1 MGLNDISEAFGMMS
15 AEGFFF
21 YAFNLRLNDCL
32 SRYTKTHGNK
42 FLNHELNDNP
52 HVGKYPKNTSI

>member
-1 MGLNDISEAFGMMS
+1 MGLNDISGAFGMMI
-15 AEGFFF
+15 AEGFF

-32 SRYTKTHGNK
+32 SRYTTTHGNK

-52 HVGKYPKNTSI
+52 HAGKYPKNTSI